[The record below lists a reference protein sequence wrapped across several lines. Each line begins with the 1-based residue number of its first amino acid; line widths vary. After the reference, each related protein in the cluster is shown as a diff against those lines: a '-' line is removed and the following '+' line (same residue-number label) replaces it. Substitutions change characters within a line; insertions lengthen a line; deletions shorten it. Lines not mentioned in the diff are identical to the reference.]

1 MTIKH
6 ILLFLCVLLFTVP
19 SASFAA
25 DEVFIIS
32 QQGFIQ
38 GSLTYQS
45 WTSSGKTVISEF
57 STPVFF
63 YYPLGK
69 NTSLSAYT
77 SLASA
82 GGDSL
87 RSLTGLGDIQ
97 STLNYYVESL
107 NMKFSLGLNLP
118 TGKKAIS
125 MEEFGTLYL
134 LSLNM
139 YRFQTPS
146 FGQGLNL
153 SPGLSWAIPAGE
165 RWVLGL
171 GGSYQLRGSFTPFE
185 GMVKKYDPGDE
196 WMVTGGFDFQAS
208 ERTLVTADLL
218 YSAYSEDR
226 IGGQEIFL
234 AGDKKVVNV
243 QVKHRLQSSTL
254 SLLFK
259 YRSRDKNQIAIA
271 GGMLPEDQKTI
282 PDEFQAAGRYRFQWG
297 KRRIPVQITAEISHF
312 QKTAAFHAAQIF
324 ALGITPEFLL
334 AGGSRIP
341 VTAKLSFGRYGEST
355 DLFGFEL
362 GLTWIYSL

>member
-1 MTIKH
+1 MIKKR
-6 ILLFLCVLLFTVP
+6 ILLFILI
-19 SASFAA
+19 SALASLSSSFAA

-32 QQGFIQ
+32 QQGFVQ
-38 GSLTYQS
+38 ASLTYQS

-57 STPVFF
+57 STPVFL
-63 YYPLGK
+63 YYPIGK
-69 NTSLSAYT
+69 NTSISAYT
-77 SLASA
+77 SMASA

-87 RSLTGLGDIQ
+87 HGLTGLGDIQ
-97 STLNYYVESL
+97 STLNYYMESL
-107 NMKFSLGLNLP
+107 NMKFSLGLNMP

-125 MEEFGTLYL
+125 MEEFSTLYL

-153 SPGLSWAIPAGE
+153 SPGFSWAIPAGE
-165 RWVLGL
+165 RWVFGL
-171 GGSYQLRGSFTPFE
+171 GGSYQMRGSFTPFE
-185 GMVKKYDPGDE
+185 GMSNKYDPGDE
-196 WMVTGGFDFQAS
+196 WMVTGGFDFQAG
-208 ERTLVTADLL
+208 ERTLVTGDLL
-218 YSAYSEDR
+218 YSAYGKDR
-226 IGGQEIFL
+226 IGGREIFL

-254 SLLFK
+254 SLLIK

-282 PDEFQAAGRYRFQWG
+282 PDEFQASGRYRFQWG
-297 KRRIPVQITAEISHF
+297 KRGIPVQISADLSHF

-341 VTAKLSFGRYGEST
+341 VTARLSFGQYGEST

-362 GLTWIYSL
+362 GLTWIYSF